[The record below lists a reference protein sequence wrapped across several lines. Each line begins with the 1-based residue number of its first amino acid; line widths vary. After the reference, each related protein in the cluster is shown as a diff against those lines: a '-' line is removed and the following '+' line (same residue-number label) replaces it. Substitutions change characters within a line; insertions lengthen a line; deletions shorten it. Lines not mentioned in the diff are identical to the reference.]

1 MSSGYKLA
9 TYASAKGPRAGIIVG
24 ETLYDAAGLTGQA
37 SDATVLGILEDWDA
51 ASARCKAAA
60 AKAKDGKAESMPLA
74 QAKLLTPVRWPSAIY
89 CAGANFT
96 DHMLEMAKVQNIAPE
111 PDPKS
116 VGLKPWHFI
125 KAPRT
130 IADPGKTVALPTYSK
145 MVDWEAEL
153 GAFIGRAA
161 RNVSVERA
169 LDHVAGYTIGTDLSA
184 RDLTKRAQ
192 VPDSSPFKFDWLG
205 QKNFDDACPVGPWIV
220 PAEDIADPQNVAMKL
235 WVNDVIKQDSHTSR
249 MIFSLAEQ
257 IAHISAHLT
266 LHPGDLIL
274 TGTPAGVGLARKEF
288 LKAGDVV
295 KVWVEGVG
303 TLTNTMGGCV
313 PHIGTAGID
322 FALFFPLAS
331 FCQNG
336 PPPSLGLI
344 WSNDLRRFVHAGET
358 CAPRRRRRSQHRRP
372 PVLASGELRFSHFA
386 GRGNDEA
393 TQEHSVS
400 TFAG

>member
-1 MSSGYKLA
+1 MPAGYKLV
-9 TYASAKGPRAGIIVG
+9 TYASAKGPHAGLVVG
-24 ETLYDAAGLTGQA
+24 ETVYDASVLTGKADYVSVLAILNDWESA
-37 SDATVLGILEDWDA
+37 SPL
-51 ASARCKAAA
+51 CKAAA
-60 AKAKDGKAESMPLA
+60 ASGRDSKVDHSPLA
-74 QAKLLTPVRWPSAIY
+74 HTKLLSPVRWPSAIY

-125 KAPRT
+125 KASRT
-130 IADPGKTVALPTYSK
+130 ITDPGATVRLPTYSK

-153 GAFIGRAA
+153 AAVIGRPA

-169 LDHVAGYTIGTDLSA
+169 LEHVAGYTIGNDLSA

-220 PAEDIADPQNVAMKL
+220 PAEDLPDPQGVGIKL

-257 IAHISAHLT
+257 IAHISSRLT

-303 TLTNTMGGCV
+303 TLVNTM
-313 PHIGTAGID
+313 A
-322 FALFFPLAS
+322 
-331 FCQNG
+331 
-336 PPPSLGLI
+336 
-344 WSNDLRRFVHAGET
+344 
-358 CAPRRRRRSQHRRP
+358 
-372 PVLASGELRFSHFA
+372 
-386 GRGNDEA
+386 
-393 TQEHSVS
+393 
-400 TFAG
+400 

>member
-1 MSSGYKLA
+1 MPAGYKLA
-9 TYASAKGPRAGIIVG
+9 TYTSAKGPRAGIIVG
-24 ETLYDAAGLTGQA
+24 ETLYDAASLTGNA
-37 SDATVLGILEDWDA
+37 SDATVLAILEDWDA
-51 ASARCKAAA
+51 AAARCKAAA
-60 AKAKDGKAESMPLA
+60 AKATQSKAESTPLA

-125 KAPRT
+125 KASRT
-130 IADPGKTVALPTYSK
+130 IADPGKTVTLPTYSK

-153 GAFIGRAA
+153 GAFIGRPA
-161 RNVSVERA
+161 RNVSVARA
-169 LDHVAGYTIGTDLSA
+169 LDHVAGYTIGNDLSA

-235 WVNDVIKQDSHTSR
+235 WVNDVIKQDSHTSK

-257 IAHISAHLT
+257 ISHISSRLT

-303 TLTNTMGGCV
+303 TLTNTM
-313 PHIGTAGID
+313 A
-322 FALFFPLAS
+322 
-331 FCQNG
+331 
-336 PPPSLGLI
+336 
-344 WSNDLRRFVHAGET
+344 
-358 CAPRRRRRSQHRRP
+358 
-372 PVLASGELRFSHFA
+372 
-386 GRGNDEA
+386 
-393 TQEHSVS
+393 
-400 TFAG
+400 

>member
-1 MSSGYKLA
+1 MAAGYKLV
-9 TYASAKGPRAGIIVG
+9 TYASPRGPRAGIVVG
-24 ETLYDAAGLTGQA
+24 ETVYDAAEVTARSSYA
-37 SDATVLGILEDWDA
+37 SVLDILNDWEA
-51 ASARCKAAA
+51 AAVRCKAAA
-60 AKAKDGKAESMPLA
+60 GKAKDSKAQKFPLA
-74 QAKLLTPVRWPSAIY
+74 QTELLSPVRWPSAIY

-130 IADPGKTVALPTYSK
+130 IAGPGATVRLPVYSK

-153 GAFIGRAA
+153 AAVIGRAA

-169 LDHVAGYTIGTDLSA
+169 LDHVAGYTVGNDLPA

-220 PAEDIADPQNVAMKL
+220 PAEDIPDPQNVALKL
-235 WVNDVIKQDSHTSR
+235 WVNDDIKQDSHTSK

-257 IAHISAHLT
+257 IAHISSRLT

-295 KVWVEGVG
+295 KVWIEGVG
-303 TLTNTMGGCV
+303 TLVNTM
-313 PHIGTAGID
+313 A
-322 FALFFPLAS
+322 
-331 FCQNG
+331 
-336 PPPSLGLI
+336 
-344 WSNDLRRFVHAGET
+344 
-358 CAPRRRRRSQHRRP
+358 
-372 PVLASGELRFSHFA
+372 
-386 GRGNDEA
+386 
-393 TQEHSVS
+393 
-400 TFAG
+400 